1 MGEAEEDVA
10 GAEGLLL
17 RRVVLPFCLGAYIA
31 NSNGPSTIT
40 RVPLWLCEKRVE
52 LQGLRV
58 VGLREKDAS

>member
-31 NSNGPSTIT
+31 NPKARAMYTAIWS
-40 RVPLWLCEKRVE
+40 RVTTYS
-52 LQGLRV
+52 G
-58 VGLREKDAS
+58 